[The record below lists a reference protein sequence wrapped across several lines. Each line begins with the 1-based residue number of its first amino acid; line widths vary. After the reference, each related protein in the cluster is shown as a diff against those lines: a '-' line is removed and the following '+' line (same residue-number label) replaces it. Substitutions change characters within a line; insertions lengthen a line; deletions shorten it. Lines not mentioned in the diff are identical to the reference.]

1 VDKVLI
7 GKLGFVASETEEGR
21 KLPNVS
27 MGDNS
32 HGWLCHSD
40 AA

>member
-7 GKLGFVASETEEGR
+7 GKLGFVASETAEGR

-27 MGDNS
+27 MGGNS
-32 HGWLCHSD
+32 RGWLCRSD
-40 AA
+40 PA